1 MKNVLKVFLTK
12 NMHDISPGEKITMEI
27 HTPLALHFAALFGHL
42 NICKLIIEELT
53 D

>member
-12 NMHDISPGEKITMEI
+12 NMHDISPGDKITIES
-27 HTPLALHFAALFGHL
+27 HTPLHFAALFGRL